1 MRKGKRQTR
10 KTAKYNDQK
19 KFRHKIEHQIK
30 EEYKTYSME
39 VYHHPA
45 LRVSLQQLRSNSPLQ
60 PIRDL
65 TRSDSFD
72 KLNLVLK
79 IHI

>member
-1 MRKGKRQTR
+1 
-10 KTAKYNDQK
+10 
-19 KFRHKIEHQIK
+19 
-30 EEYKTYSME
+30 ME
-39 VYHHPA
+39 VYHHLT
-45 LRVSLQQLRSNSPLQ
+45 LRISLQQLRSNSPLQ